1 MNYKE
6 AVIVPLEVFNKCN
19 FNPQEKELPPQ
30 KTGDI
35 LNDKTL
41 PPDVKIKLY
50 NQKKKLTKRP
60 LPEPQLVQIKK
71 EVEVEAPSE
80 DIILNQFPLRTKPV
94 VNLILKYMKD
104 SRGILSWTDNLEI
117 VIEGDTI
124 QDSNLIQ
131 LLRFVTN
138 SLTITSAKDIPV
150 GAEDF
155 VDTLVNIGVPKAYI
169 QLPQR
174 SLRKSE
180 WVKF

>member
-1 MNYKE
+1 MK
-6 AVIVPLEVFNKCN
+6 L
-19 FNPQEKELPPQ
+19 
-30 KTGDI
+30 
-35 LNDKTL
+35 
-41 PPDVKIKLY
+41 KLY

-71 EVEVEAPSE
+71 DVEVEAPSE

-150 GAEDF
+150 GAEDC
-155 VDTLVNIGVPKAYI
+155 VDTLVDIGVPKAYI
-169 QLPQR
+169 QLPRR
-174 SLRKSE
+174 SPRKSE

>member
-19 FNPQEKELPPQ
+19 FNPKEKELPPQ
-30 KTGDI
+30 KTGGI
-35 LNDKTL
+35 LNDETL
-41 PPDVKIKLY
+41 PPDIKIKLY

-71 EVEVEAPSE
+71 EAEAPSE
-80 DIILNQFPLRTKPV
+80 DIILNQFPLRTRPV

-117 VIEGDTI
+117 VIEGETI
-124 QDSNLIQ
+124 QDSNIIQ

-155 VDTLVNIGVPKAYI
+155 VDTLVDIGVPKAYI
-169 QLPQR
+169 QLPGK
-174 SLRKSE
+174 SPRKTE

>member
-1 MNYKE
+1 M
-6 AVIVPLEVFNKCN
+6 
-19 FNPQEKELPPQ
+19 
-30 KTGDI
+30 
-35 LNDKTL
+35 
-41 PPDVKIKLY
+41 
-50 NQKKKLTKRP
+50 TKRP
-60 LPEPQLVQIKK
+60 LPEPKLVQIKK

-80 DIILNQFPLRTKPV
+80 DIILIQFPLRTRPV

-117 VIEGDTI
+117 VIEGETI

-138 SLTITSAKDIPV
+138 SLTITSAKDIPM

-155 VDTLVNIGVPKAYI
+155 VDTLVDIGVPKVYI
-169 QLPQR
+169 QLLRR
-174 SLRKSE
+174 SPRKTE

>member
-19 FNPQEKELPPQ
+19 FNPQEKELPPP

-41 PPDVKIKLY
+41 PPDMRIKLY

-80 DIILNQFPLRTKPV
+80 DIILNQFSLRTKPV
-94 VNLILKYMKD
+94 VNLILKYMED
-104 SRGILSWTDNLEI
+104 SRGILSWTYNLEI

-138 SLTITSAKDIPV
+138 SFTITSAKDIPV

-155 VDTLVNIGVPKAYI
+155 VDTLVDIGVPKAYI
-169 QLPQR
+169 QLP
-174 SLRKSE
+174 
-180 WVKF
+180 

>member
-1 MNYKE
+1 MYR
-6 AVIVPLEVFNKCN
+6 L
-19 FNPQEKELPPQ
+19 
-30 KTGDI
+30 
-35 LNDKTL
+35 
-41 PPDVKIKLY
+41 
-50 NQKKKLTKRP
+50 
-60 LPEPQLVQIKK
+60 KK

-155 VDTLVNIGVPKAYI
+155 VDTLVDIGVPKAYI
-169 QLPQR
+169 QLPRR
-174 SLRKSE
+174 SPRKSE